1 MKRSERKVAAGAYA
15 VFTKAVRS
23 ASAYYG
29 TLINTLVALALVL
42 GLTATGYAQMNTDG
56 YIYGQ
61 VEGAGDVTVVAENVD
76 TGLKRDAKPDARGNY
91 RIPALPVGVYRVAL
105 KKAGAADQIREN
117 IRVSL
122 GSGSNVRFGAEVKES
137 DVVQLEAYEVSSTS
151 VSPID
156 VSQTAAVTILTETTI
171 DLLPVARNINS
182 VALLAPG
189 TTQGDSAFGGVS
201 FGGSSVAENVVYI
214 NGFNVT
220 NFRNGLGNSTVPF
233 EFYKEFQ
240 VNTGGYSA
248 EFGRSTGGVVST
260 VTKRGTNTWHFG
272 ANTYFEPDA
281 LSNVIPDVWWK
292 GSRLINNQKD
302 YSESWTSN
310 IYAGGPII
318 KDKLFIY
325 GLYNLRD
332 NTSKFV
338 SGGAYYQ
345 DKASDPFW
353 GVKVDWQI
361 TPDHKLEYTGF
372 SDKSDIER
380 GQWNY
385 NSTVE
390 QRTAYVGP
398 TLFKRGGKNH
408 IGSYS
413 GSFLDDK
420 LQIRALYGEGKY
432 NRTDAGA
439 GDSYPYILDQRV
451 VPQVTRGLATTLQ
464 PGTKEDSRKA
474 MRLDGALNIFNQ
486 TFRFGY
492 DQEKNTAADSIFY
505 SGHVYYRLNNRP
517 ASGIVNGAA
526 MPADA
531 TMYTRVRT
539 YENGGNFEVVT
550 TAYYVEDTVKFMDD
564 RLLVTAG
571 LRNETFDNKNAL
583 GQSFAKI
590 TDQIA
595 PRVAASFDVKGDG
608 TSKIFGNFGH
618 YYLPIAANT
627 NIRMAGTELFTED
640 YYVMTGVNSD
650 YTPILGPKLGG
661 KVVFSD
667 GSVKD
672 ARTIV
677 NQDLKPMY
685 QEEFI
690 LGYQTA
696 LGKHWSATLRGTYRN
711 LAETM
716 EDVAVD
722 AALNKFAKAKGYDVK
737 YGFDAHGFDYYVLTN
752 PGKPISMYVDFGS
765 GTVEPVSLSA
775 ADLGYPEAVRKY
787 YAVEILL
794 ERLWDK
800 KWYANFQYT
809 WSQSYG
815 NYEGWVRSDNGQDDA
830 GITTLF
836 DQPGLLDGAFGFLPN
851 DKRHKIKIFGAYQIT
866 DEVQIGGNILAQ
878 SGRAINAFGVHP
890 TDAFAADYG
899 AEAFYYQGKLTP
911 RGSLGRTGWTYP
923 MDISLKYRPKWAK
936 DRLTL
941 GVDVFNIFNQL
952 EPTEVSEIAELDD
965 GSLRQQF
972 LSPVAFQTPR
982 YWRFS
987 AEYSY

>member
-15 VFTKAVRS
+15 FFAKAVS
-23 ASAYYG
+23 SSTAFYG
-29 TLINTLVALALVL
+29 ALINSLVVALVL
-42 GLTATGYAQMNTDG
+42 GLTATSYAQSNTDG

-61 VEGAGDVTVVAENVD
+61 VEGGGDATVVAVNIE

-91 RIPALPVGVYRVAL
+91 RISALPVGAYRVTL
-105 KKAGAADQIREN
+105 TKAGAADQVRDV
-117 IRVSL
+117 RVSL
-122 GSGSNVRFGAEVKES
+122 GSGSAVRFGLAVKES

-171 DLLPVARNINS
+171 DLLPVARNLNN

-189 TTQGDSAFGGVS
+189 TTQGDSAFGGIS
-201 FGGSSVAENVVYI
+201 FGGASVAENAVYI

-272 ANTYFEPDA
+272 ANTYYEPNS
-281 LSNVIPDVWWK
+281 LGSTLPDVLWK
-292 GSRLINNQKD
+292 GRRLINNQQD
-302 YSESWTSN
+302 YNESWTSN
-310 IYAGGPII
+310 VYVGGPII

-332 NTSKFV
+332 NSAHFV

-345 DKASDPFW
+345 DQAKDPFW

-361 TPDHKLEYTGF
+361 TDDQKLEFTGF

-385 NSTVE
+385 NSTTE
-390 QRTAYVGP
+390 QRTSYVGA
-398 TLFKRGGKNH
+398 TMFKRGGKNY

-413 GSFLDDK
+413 GNFLDDK
-420 LQIRALYGEGKY
+420 LTIRALYGEGKT

-439 GDSYPYILDQRV
+439 GDSFPYILDQRV
-451 VPQVTRGLATTLQ
+451 SPQVTLGQATTLQ
-464 PGTKEDSRKA
+464 PGTKEDQRKA
-474 MRLDGALNIFNQ
+474 MRLDGSLNIFNN
-486 TFRFGY
+486 TIRFGF
-492 DQEKNTAADSIFY
+492 DQETNTSTDNIFY
-505 SGHVYYRLNNRP
+505 SGHVYYRYNNRP
-517 ASGIVNGAA
+517 ASGRVNGVDV
-526 MPADA
+526 PVG
-531 TMYTRVRT
+531 TQYVRERI
-539 YENGGNFEVVT
+539 YENGGAFEVISK
-550 TAYYVEDTVKFMDD
+550 AYYIEDTVKFIDD

-571 LRNETFDNKNAL
+571 VRNESFDNKNAL
-583 GQSFAKI
+583 GASFIKI
-590 TDQIA
+590 EDQIA

-608 TSKIFGNFGH
+608 KSKVFANFGH

-640 YYVMTGVNSD
+640 YYVLNGLNAD
-650 YTPILGPKLGG
+650 LTPIKGAKLGG
-661 KVVFSD
+661 KVVFAD

-677 NQDLKPMY
+677 NQDIEPMY

-690 LGYQTA
+690 VGYQTA

-711 LAETM
+711 LASTM

-722 AALNKFAKAKGYDVK
+722 AALNKYAKSKNYHTL

-752 PGKPISMYVDFGS
+752 PGKPLTMYVDFGS
-765 GTVEPVSLSA
+765 GTAEKVTLAA

-787 YAVEILL
+787 YAIEILL

-836 DQPGLLDGAFGFLPN
+836 DQPGLLDGAYGSLPN

-866 DEVQIGGNILAQ
+866 SEFQVGTNILVQ
-878 SGRAINAFGVHP
+878 SGRAINSFGVHP
-890 TDAFAADYG
+890 TDAFAQAYG
-899 AEAFYYQGKLTP
+899 AESFFYQGVLAP
-911 RGSLGRTGWTYP
+911 RGSLGRTGWTHTI
-923 MDISLKYRPKWAK
+923 DLSLKYRPKWAK
-936 DRLTL
+936 ERLTL
-941 GVDVFNIFNQL
+941 GVDVFNIMNEQ
-952 EPTEVSEIAELDD
+952 EATEVSEIAELSD
-965 GSLRQQF
+965 GSLRPEF
-972 LSPVAFQTPR
+972 MSPVAFQAPR
-982 YWRFS
+982 YVRFS

>member
-23 ASAYYG
+23 TTAFYG
-29 TLINTLVALALVL
+29 SLINALVAVALVL

-61 VEGAGDVTVVAENVD
+61 VEGAGDVTVVAVNTE

-91 RIPALPVGVYRVAL
+91 RITSLPVGVYRVTL
-105 KKAGAADQIREN
+105 TKAGAPDQIREN
-117 IRVSL
+117 VRVSL
-122 GSGSNVRFGAEVKES
+122 GSGSSVRFGLEVKES

-171 DLLPVARNINS
+171 DLLPVARNLNN

-189 TTQGDSAFGGVS
+189 TTQGDSAFGGIS
-201 FGGSSVAENVVYI
+201 FGGASVAENAVYV

-272 ANTYFEPDA
+272 ANTYFEPDSLA
-281 LSNVIPDVWWK
+281 STIPDVLWK
-292 GSRLINNQKD
+292 GSRLINNQQD
-302 YSESWTSN
+302 YSSSWTSN
-310 IYAGGPII
+310 VYAGGPII

-325 GLYNLRD
+325 GLYNQRD
-332 NTSKFV
+332 NSSHFV

-345 DKASDPFW
+345 DQATDPFW

-361 TPDHKLEYTGF
+361 TDDQKLEFTGF

-385 NSTVE
+385 NSTKE
-390 QRTAYVGP
+390 ERTTYVGA
-398 TLFKRGGKNH
+398 TTFMRGGKNYV
-408 IGSYS
+408 GSYS
-413 GSFLDDK
+413 GTFLDDK

-439 GDSYPYILDQRV
+439 GDAFPYILDQRV
-451 VPQVTRGLATTLQ
+451 TPQVTLGQATTLQ
-464 PGTKEDSRKA
+464 PGTKEDTRKA
-474 MRLDGALNIFNQ
+474 MRFDGTLNVWSQ
-486 TFRFGY
+486 TIRFGY
-492 DQEKNTAADSIFY
+492 DQETNTSADSIFY
-505 SGHVYYRLNNRP
+505 SGHAYYRYNNRP
-517 ASGIVNGAA
+517 SSGRVNGADIPVGA
-526 MPADA
+526 Q
-531 TMYTRVRT
+531 YVRERI
-539 YENGGNFEVVT
+539 YENGGSFEVIS
-550 TAYYVEDTVKFMDD
+550 TAYYIEDTVKFVDD

-571 LRNETFDNKNAL
+571 VRNETFDNKNAL
-583 GQSFAKI
+583 GQSFIKI
-590 TDQIA
+590 ADQIA

-608 TSKIFGNFGH
+608 KSKIFGNFGH

-640 YYVMTGVNSD
+640 YYILTGVNADS
-650 YTPILGPKLGG
+650 TPIKGAKLGG
-661 KVVFSD
+661 KVVFAD

-677 NQDLKPMY
+677 NQDIEPMY

-690 LGYQTA
+690 VGYQTA
-696 LGKHWSATLRGTYRN
+696 LGKHWSATIRGTYRN
-711 LAETM
+711 LASTM

-722 AALNKFAKAKGYDVK
+722 AALNKYAKSKGYDTR

-752 PGKPISMYVDFGS
+752 PGKPLTMFVDFGS
-765 GTVEPVSLSA
+765 GTLESVTLSA

-787 YAVEILL
+787 YALEILL

-836 DQPGLLDGAFGFLPN
+836 DQPGLLDGGYGSLPN
-851 DKRHKIKIFGAYQIT
+851 DKRHKIKVFGAYQIT
-866 DEVQIGGNILAQ
+866 DEFQVGTNILVQ
-878 SGRAINAFGVHP
+878 SGRAINSFGVHP
-890 TDAFAADYG
+890 TDVFAQAYG
-899 AEAFYYQGKLTP
+899 AESFFYQGVLAP
-911 RGSLGRTGWTYP
+911 RGSQGRTGWTHSI
-923 MDISLKYRPKWAK
+923 DLSFKYRPKFAK

-941 GVDVFNIFNQL
+941 GVDVFNVMNQQ
-952 EPTEVSEIAELDD
+952 EATEVSEIAELSD
-965 GSLRQQF
+965 GSLRKEF
-972 LSPVAFQTPR
+972 LSPVAFQAPR
-982 YWRFS
+982 YVRFS
-987 AEYSY
+987 AEFSY